1 MPVRAPVAP
10 FRSIDD
16 VISLAKARAASLVLL
31 LVCCAGL
38 AQPDVAFADWPAL
51 RVSAAQLEYGDLR
64 FKEVRAA
71 LTEDRAFE
79 VSFDAMQGS
88 GESLLGDGLTLNG
101 IVRDA
106 VLDRDALQ
114 LSGGLE
120 AWGLTAELTL
130 ERSAGNLEA
139 QLVTANQPVTLLADL
154 GGLPPEIGW
163 VRDGVFE
170 AVLRWRQTHEQPPEL
185 TFSLAADGLS
195 FDSPDGQFAGELL
208 RLTARGSAAGDAL
221 SGLRVDGAIERGEL
235 LVKDFYRDFG
245 EAELG
250 FGAHLRWTEAALEV
264 ADLSLRDD
272 TALSVAGSAML
283 GLGPHSD
290 EWSLRVDHLGL
301 RFPGAYRRYLEPLA
315 AAWTLD
321 GLELTG
327 SLRWAGEWSSMGL
340 TSGNLDIVDLSVVD
354 TRRGRF
360 ALTGLETQLRPGDYR
375 FDSRLSWRGLIFGR
389 INLGAGQATLDSEP
403 GAVALLEPL
412 PLDVLGGRLELQRLK
427 VVLPGRANPARDEP
441 DIQLQAR
448 LDGVDMEQLTAALG
462 WPSFTGK
469 LSGEIPGVALS
480 DGVLEV
486 EGEIRVRVFDGLVML
501 QNLRMERPFGVLPS
515 LAADVEV
522 TNLDLDQL
530 THTFSFGHISGR
542 LDGYVRELRM
552 LDWTERRERHLAA
565 GGQSPDDHRRR
576 SGYDRPDQPAAADVH
591 QFFLPPPRAGLS
603 SCRLRLR
610 IARPQR
616 RPGQCLDPRRRRHS
630 EDHDPGFQSAGRLA
644 ADGRQPAGDLVRPG
658 HSDRGRSGDLNRLS
672 RHYAS
677 AWFGRMGRPTGNA
690 LSTARRQPGDMSTG
704 TRYEETLPSP
714 DRDRSVRPGGLRD
727 HQRLFPGRGG

>member
-1 MPVRAPVAP
+1 MIVDNQDSKAPGPGWVTHECSLGWRRCSRHPMPVRAPVAP

-486 EGEIRVRVFDGLVML
+486 EGEIRVHVFDGLVML

-552 LDWTERRERHLAA
+552 LDWKPVAFDAWLGTPVRQKGANDISRQAVNHLTTIGGGPVTTALTNPLLRMFTNFSYRRLGLGCRLVDYVCELR
-565 GGQSPDDHRRR
+565 
-576 SGYDRPDQPAAADVH
+576 
-591 QFFLPPPRAGLS
+591 GLS
-603 SCRLRLR
+603 GDPDSVLILEGAGIPKITIRAFNRR
-610 IARPQR
+610 VDWPQMVANLLAISS
-616 RPGQCLDPRRRRHS
+616 GQGIQIGDDP
-630 EDHDPGFQSAGRLA
+630 
-644 ADGRQPAGDLVRPG
+644 
-658 HSDRGRSGDLNRLS
+658 
-672 RHYAS
+672 
-677 AWFGRMGRPTGNA
+677 
-690 LSTARRQPGDMSTG
+690 
-704 TRYEETLPSP
+704 ET
-714 DRDRSVRPGGLRD
+714 
-727 HQRLFPGRGG
+727 